1 MARQICDTS
10 LMRFLRFVRALALL
24 LCVAVAASACS
35 ATETVTINDATI
47 ASATATAQRNAAG
60 PTDPPSAEGA
70 PAPVATTDA
79 VTSDGNSTTTTTP
92 TPTPTPVASD
102 DSDGTGTSNVADG
115 RACSYAGVDSFGDMQ
130 IEIAFIS
137 PLPEQSDATVDY
149 EVIARAGAVLAS
161 STHFIEELQPGEAVR
176 VVVDTVT
183 DAPTGSDGASGITC
197 RILEI
202 EPLSFGFN
210 AFEPQP
216 GDSCTFAEV
225 DSFGDIQVQIDVV
238 SPLDDTA
245 ELAIDYALRGPDGVR
260 FADDVTFTDSVGAGQ
275 LWSGAADT
283 LTEFPDWVNE
293 STFSCEILSIQEF

>member
-1 MARQICDTS
+1 MARQVCDTS

-24 LCVAVAASACS
+24 LCVVVAASACS

-47 ASATATAQRNAAG
+47 ANATATAQRNAAG
-60 PTDPPSAEGA
+60 PTEPTPTVESTTA
-70 PAPVATTDA
+70 VATTDA
-79 VTSDGNSTTTTTP
+79 AASDGNRATTT

-149 EVIARAGAVLAS
+149 EVIARGGAVLAS
-161 STHFIEELQPGEAVR
+161 STHFIEELQSGEAVR
-176 VVVDTVT
+176 VTVDTVT

-202 EPLSFGFN
+202 EPLLFGFN

>member
-60 PTDPPSAEGA
+60 PTEPPSTAEA

-79 VTSDGNSTTTTTP
+79 AASDGNSTTTTTP
-92 TPTPTPVASD
+92 TPVTPDASD
-102 DSDGTGTSNVADG
+102 GNDTSNIVGG
-115 RACSYAGVDSFGDMQ
+115 RACSYAGIDSFGDMQ

-137 PLPEQSDATVDY
+137 PLPEQSDTTVEY

-176 VVVDTVT
+176 VVGDTVT